1 MCNLFKTK
9 CIHVLKHSETHRIMQ
24 SSVRILWNEIFLLNL
39 NNNFDG
45 LIQLTKSYHWIEI
58 SMLSILR
65 FGEEDKSHLCVCQ
78 EELSVTND
86 PHK

>member
-9 CIHVLKHSETHRIMQ
+9 CIHVLNHSETHRIMQ
-24 SSVRILWNEIFLLNL
+24 SSVRILRNENFLLNL

-45 LIQLTKSYHWIEI
+45 LIQRTKSHLWIKI

-65 FGEEDKSHLCVCQ
+65 FGKEDKSHLCVCQ
-78 EELSVTND
+78 EELSATND